1 MCDKRFLA
9 GKQEFL
15 IAKQKAAEAKQCK
28 AAEAAEAKIPVKLT
42 ASEKRDLI
50 VEVASKVWFDDIRE
64 ADIVSAGLRS
74 GLAVAADGSEDC
86 KVDVVCPRSGKR
98 LFPSRDGVPTCH
110 THQQGQGLVVAWHG
124 NETVVQKPLA
134 ESPVGG
140 ARGDRS

>member
-1 MCDKRFLA
+1 MNQSDSADVVFRLIQGADIGWHGTFQKLCDKRFLA
-9 GKQEFL
+9 GKQELL

-74 GLAVAADGSEDC
+74 GLAVAADCSEDC
-86 KVDVVCPRSGKR
+86 KVDVVCPSSGKR
-98 LFPSRDGVPTCH
+98 LFPSRDGYP
-110 THQQGQGLVVAWHG
+110 LVKLTSRV
-124 NETVVQKPLA
+124 K
-134 ESPVGG
+134 
-140 ARGDRS
+140 D